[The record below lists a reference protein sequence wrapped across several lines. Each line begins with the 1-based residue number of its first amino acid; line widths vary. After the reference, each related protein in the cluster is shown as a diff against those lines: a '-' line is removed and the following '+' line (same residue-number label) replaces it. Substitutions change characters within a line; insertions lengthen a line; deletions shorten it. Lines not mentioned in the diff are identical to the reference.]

1 MKKDSAFWR
10 MLRRPHGVFLVLV
23 YLFTLVFAVLSLVL
37 MAASSQNAR
46 LSVLSYISYALAAI
60 TLSYTVYTLV
70 LYARTMK
77 TTIKNLL
84 KSNKLTEKIVYNYG
98 FKTLLFS
105 AWSFLVN
112 VAFAITNLVGAIRY
126 RLVWYAAI
134 SAYYFTLILFRGG
147 ILYLNARVV
156 RSYKNQPEAYLRGKW
171 RIHLFGGVV
180 LALTSLAMSVAVVEM
195 LFSRRPIAKGE
206 IMTIATAAFTFYKI
220 SMSIYNV
227 IKARRLGDPVLR
239 ALRSINFSDACMSLV
254 SLTML
259 MLSTF
264 GGEVS
269 LMPLKAAVGFTACG
283 VIVALS
289 VKMIV
294 TASKNLRSTKS
305 KDKEFN
311 EL

>member
-1 MKKDSAFWR
+1 MKKDSAFLR

-23 YLFTLVFAVLSLVL
+23 YFFTLVFAALAILL
-37 MAASSQNAR
+37 MLLSSQNDS
-46 LSVLSYISYALAAI
+46 LNVLAYVAYALAAL
-60 TLSYTVYTLV
+60 TLFYSCYTLV
-70 LYARTMK
+70 IYARTMK
-77 TTIKNLL
+77 TTVKNIL
-84 KSNKLTEKIVYNYG
+84 KKNKFTEKLVYNYG

-105 AWSFLVN
+105 SWSFLVN
-112 VAFAITNLVGAIRY
+112 VAFAVTNLVGAIRY

-147 ILYLNARVV
+147 ILYLNARVAKTC
-156 RSYKNQPEAYLRGKW
+156 KNTPEEYLRRKW
-171 RIHLFGGVV
+171 RIHLFGGIV
-180 LALTSLAMSVAVVEM
+180 LALTALAMSVAVTEM
-195 LFSRRPIAKGE
+195 MLSRRPLAKGE

-227 IKARRLGDPVLR
+227 LKARRLGDPVLR

-254 SLTML
+254 SLTVL

-264 GGEVS
+264 GEGIS
-269 LMPLKAAVGFTACG
+269 LLPLKAAVGFSACG

-294 TASKNLRSTKS
+294 TASKNLRSTQNQRKIP
-305 KDKEFN
+305 
-311 EL
+311 